1 LKRNFHQF
9 IYIVF
14 TIADSTNGEL
24 MPKGKKATAQD
35 AQLILQLYDLR
46 REPVMRAARKFMV
59 SEFWPQNYDEFKA
72 VLLGYGTEQNAF
84 LRQVITYWDMACA
97 IVVQGAVS
105 EELFF
110 ESTAEPYFLFT
121 KFGPYLAQARKDSF
135 NIDLGRNVEKVV
147 MRPAGKK
154 RVQEFAA
161 RLEARRAQ
169 AAAKA
174 GR

>member
-1 LKRNFHQF
+1 M
-9 IYIVF
+9 
-14 TIADSTNGEL
+14 A
-24 MPKGKKATAQD
+24 KGKKATAQD
-35 AQLILQLYDLR
+35 AQIILQLYDLR
-46 REPVMRAARKFMV
+46 REPVMRTARKFMV
-59 SEFWPQNYDEFKA
+59 SEFWPQNYDEFKS

-97 IVVQGAVS
+97 MVLQGVVS

-121 KFGPYLAQARKDSF
+121 KFGSYLAQARKDSL

-154 RVQEFAA
+154 RVQELTA
-161 RLEARRAQ
+161 RLEALRARQ
-169 AAAKA
+169 AAAKT

>member
-1 LKRNFHQF
+1 M
-9 IYIVF
+9 
-14 TIADSTNGEL
+14 A
-24 MPKGKKATAQD
+24 KGKKATAQE
-35 AQLILQLYDLR
+35 AQIILQLYDLR
-46 REPVMRAARKFMV
+46 REPVMRAARRFMV
-59 SEFWPQNYDEFKA
+59 SEFWPRNYDEFKA
-72 VLLGYGTEQNAF
+72 VLLGFGTEQNAF

-97 IVVQGAVS
+97 MVLQGVVS
-105 EELFF
+105 EELFI

-121 KFGPYLAQARKDSF
+121 KFGPYFAQARKDSL

-154 RVQEFAA
+154 RVKELTA
-161 RLEARRAQ
+161 RLEALRARQ